1 MKKSVLFIVSV
12 LFINAVILAQTAT
25 LTKIYC
31 DKKLSSI
38 SYSMSHPLHS
48 WTAVSKDITSVIV
61 TDDAKKNISQV
72 AVSVKVSTFDSKN
85 ANRDSHMMETVEAI
99 KYPSIT
105 FTSSSIKQEGNKL
118 TVTGNLNFH
127 GVNQVI
133 SFVANFNNQNNK
145 IEVIGGF
152 SVKITQFNIKP
163 PSLMGMETKD
173 EIKLDFRVVYQ

>member
-1 MKKSVLFIVSV
+1 MKKIFFVGIALFIHS
-12 LFINAVILAQTAT
+12 IILAQTAT
-25 LTKIYC
+25 LTKIFC
-31 DKKLSSI
+31 DKKQSSI
-38 SYSMSHPLHS
+38 TYAMNHPLHS
-48 WTAVSKDITSVIV
+48 WTGVSNDVTSVIV
-61 TDDAKKNISQV
+61 TDNSKTTISQV
-72 AVSVKVSTFDSKN
+72 AVSVKISTFDSKN
-85 ANRDSHMMETVEAI
+85 ANRDSHMMETTEAI
-99 KYPSIT
+99 KFPSVT

-118 TVTGNLNFH
+118 SVTGNLNFH

-133 SFVANFNNQNNK
+133 SFVANYNIQNNK